1 MTEETSISLRN
12 ISKVYKQ
19 YSQPVDRLKE
29 ILLPRKP
36 RVEEFWA
43 LRDINLEI
51 PRGQTVGIIGRNG
64 SGKSTLLQIIAGT
77 LTPTTGQLQVNGR
90 VSALLELGSGF
101 NPEFTGRQN
110 VFFNG
115 RILGLSQEEIES
127 RFDEIAAFAD
137 IGDFIDQPV
146 KTYSSGMFVR
156 LAFAVAVNVDPTILI
171 VDEALAVG
179 DIYFQQK
186 CFEKIRQL
194 KESGNTLLFVSHDAS
209 AIYKLC
215 SRAILLEHGQLTLDS
230 RPRQVLDLYEAKMW
244 QALDQD
250 PASLDV
256 NLLYGTERPEG
267 NQEVEDVVDEMPE
280 EVEEVQLH
288 RLDVTIQSVQ
298 LLDADERVV
307 QTPVIDQLVKLVI
320 NLQFNQEFEDPHVGF
335 KIRDRTGFDVFA
347 INSYTMNKSIGSVIS
362 GESMAVSFEFFTQF
376 SEGEYTITIGVTDG
390 GYGLGLFRTILAYIH
405 NVLAFK
411 VLREPEKP
419 YWAGIVSLNP
429 KLTVIREQRGS
440 TAQSILS

>member
-1 MTEETSISLRN
+1 MAEETSISLRN
-12 ISKVYKQ
+12 ISKVYRQ

-29 ILLPRKP
+29 ILLPHKP
-36 RVEEFWA
+36 RAEEFWA
-43 LRDINLEI
+43 LRDINLDI
-51 PRGQTVGIIGRNG
+51 PRGETVGVIGRNG
-64 SGKSTLLQIIAGT
+64 SGKSTLLQVIAGT
-77 LTPTTGQLQVNGR
+77 LTPTAGHLQVNGR

-115 RILGLSQEEIES
+115 RILGLSQDEIES

-137 IGDFIDQPV
+137 IGGFIDQPV

-230 RPRQVLDLYEAKMW
+230 RPRQVIDLYEAKMW
-244 QALDQD
+244 QVLDQD
-250 PASLDV
+250 PESLDV
-256 NLLYGTERPEG
+256 NLIYGTDRPTG
-267 NQEVEDVVDEMPE
+267 NLDAEDVLDGMPE

-288 RLDVTIQSVQ
+288 RPDVTIQSVM
-298 LLDADERVV
+298 LLDVDGQSIE
-307 QTPVIDQLVKLVI
+307 TPVIDQPVRLGVKL
-320 NLQFNQEFEDPHVGF
+320 QFHRDFEDPHVGF
-335 KIRDRTGFDVFA
+335 KIRDRTGLDLFA
-347 INSYTMNKSIGSVIS
+347 INTQGMHQTLGSVVA
-362 GESMAVSFEFFTQF
+362 GESLEVTFDFCLHLI
-376 SEGEYTITIGVTDG
+376 EGEYTVTLGIANG
-390 GYGLGLFRTILAYIH
+390 GYGHGLFRSVLAYLH
-405 NVLAFK
+405 SVLAFK
-411 VLREPEKP
+411 VLREPDAP
-419 YWAGIVSLNP
+419 VWGGVVNLNP
-429 KLTVIREQRGS
+429 TMGIQRRPKSTVVS
-440 TAQSILS
+440 

>member
-186 CFEKIRQL
+186 CFEKIREL
-194 KESGNTLLFVSHDAS
+194 KELGNTLLFVSHDAS

-244 QALDQD
+244 QVLDQD
-250 PASLDV
+250 PESLDV
-256 NLLYGTERPEG
+256 NLIYGTDRPTGASDE
-267 NQEVEDVVDEMPE
+267 EDMIDGMPE

-288 RLDVTIQSVQ
+288 RSDVTIQSVM
-298 LLDADERVV
+298 LLDVDGQSIE
-307 QTPVIDQLVKLVI
+307 TPVIDQLVRLVVQ
-320 NLQFNQEFEDPHVGF
+320 LQFHRDFEDPHVGF
-335 KIRDRTGFDVFA
+335 KIRDRTGLDLFA
-347 INSYTMNKSIGSVIS
+347 INTQGMHQTLGPVVA
-362 GESMAVSFEFFTQF
+362 GEGLDVTFDFCLHLI
-376 SEGEYTITIGVTDG
+376 EGEYTVTLGIANG
-390 GYGLGLFRTILAYIH
+390 GYGHGLFRSVLAYLH
-405 NVLAFK
+405 SVLAFK
-411 VLREPEKP
+411 VLREPDAP
-419 YWAGIVSLNP
+419 VWGGVVNLNP
-429 KLTVIREQRGS
+429 RMGIQRRPKSTVVS
-440 TAQSILS
+440 